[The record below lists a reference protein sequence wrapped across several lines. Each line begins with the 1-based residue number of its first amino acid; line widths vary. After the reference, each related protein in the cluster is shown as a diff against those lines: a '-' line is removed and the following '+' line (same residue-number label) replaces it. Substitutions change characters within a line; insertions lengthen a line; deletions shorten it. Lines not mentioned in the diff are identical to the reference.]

1 MTPLLLRHLWSAVE
15 ETQTNL
21 ILNLDDNSLVQSL
34 LGRVHQL
41 RSLDGRESDALS
53 EYIQAKLPLIRDLA
67 EGR

>member
-34 LGRVHQL
+34 LGRVQQL
-41 RSLDGRESDALS
+41 RSLDGSESDALS

>member
-34 LGRVHQL
+34 LGRVHQS
-41 RSLDGRESDALS
+41 RSLNGSECDALS
-53 EYIQAKLPLIRDLA
+53 EYIQAKLPLIRDIA